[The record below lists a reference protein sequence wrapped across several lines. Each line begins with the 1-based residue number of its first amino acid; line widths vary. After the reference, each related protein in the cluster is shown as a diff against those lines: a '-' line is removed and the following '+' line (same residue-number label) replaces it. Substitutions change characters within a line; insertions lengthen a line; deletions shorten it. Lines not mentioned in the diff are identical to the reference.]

1 LFNLAVDQ
9 VYSFLEYLKDLQPLT
24 MTEWERDRER
34 LEFDRAASLYKPM
47 SGAISNRFVSASS
60 HDISHLGM
68 IPLNSYVLS

>member
-1 LFNLAVDQ
+1 
-9 VYSFLEYLKDLQPLT
+9 